1 MKNIAL
7 RFIVF
12 LFLFATVFAPNSH
25 AQAEDT
31 KIVVGYFSNENQEN
45 FEKKI
50 KPFFEE
56 YRGRCK
62 TCEISNLT
70 PYDEKGA
77 YNEKALLEKIKNL
90 PPDIHFILFSW
101 NKRAGDQNKDLIALL
116 GEKVESGKLVIAPTG
131 IAAEGEAGVALSRTV
146 MGQAK
151 DVIIIGDALER
162 ERLSPQSY
170 FGPEMLSAIKA
181 PKDYVGQGYSP
192 LYFAARLASV
202 WNKRKPNE
210 WLEHF
215 KTKKMKS
222 RKIWLDADDLLGR

>member
-7 RFIVF
+7 RFICVS
-12 LFLFATVFAPNSH
+12 FLFAPIFGTSSQAF
-25 AQAEDT
+25 AEDA
-31 KIVVGYFSNENQEN
+31 KIIVGYFSNENQEN
-45 FEKKI
+45 FEKKV
-50 KPFFEE
+50 KPFFDE
-56 YRGRCK
+56 YKGRCK
-62 TCEISNLT
+62 SCEISNLT
-70 PYDEKGA
+70 PYDEKGV
-77 YNEKALLEKIKNL
+77 YNEKALIEKIKNL
-90 PPDIHFILFSW
+90 PADIHFVLFSW
-101 NKRAGDQNKDLIALL
+101 NKRVSDQNKELVSLL

-151 DVIIIGDALER
+151 DVIIIGDTLER